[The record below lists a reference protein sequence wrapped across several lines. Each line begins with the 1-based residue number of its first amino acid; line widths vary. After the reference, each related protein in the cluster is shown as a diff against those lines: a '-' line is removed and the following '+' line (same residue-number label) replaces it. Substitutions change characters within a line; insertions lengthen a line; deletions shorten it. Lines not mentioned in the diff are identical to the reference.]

1 MSVLLCQQSISDMSQ
16 KTFVG
21 TSDFLSLVSKSSL
34 SPSCPSAV
42 FPLLIVAGVG
52 HMRMALPSDSVESDT
67 LLLDSLAA
75 ADDPALWSSLGL
87 SEKVLSSGAPRPKLD
102 VSALATQLTAGTP
115 TDPTASW
122 QAAVD
127 SSLAAYAKEDEN
139 LQLLLDFQA
148 IQLPKLERAENALLD
163 LAERLDVAER
173 SAVALQTKA
182 DEFAATA
189 NASLTTQAHLAAFV
203 DQLVL
208 DPYLI
213 RHVVDGK
220 VGDSKYEECLATL
233 SKKVA
238 LFDMQDTKQTAAF
251 TELNP
256 YLGKLVITAVAKVR
270 NFLVER
276 ISLLKRPNTNV
287 KIVKESVLLKH
298 RPLVEFIELHAPS
311 VFQEVKSSYVDT
323 MSKAYFILFKKYL
336 AGLLAMK
343 QQLPSENADTLVG
356 SLTDSGGGRSS
367 QSISGLFSSS
377 SNSQSASRSSGMSN
391 GGGAGVGQFA
401 LGSRLDV
408 LKDVEGPAIVLAT
421 AVDNK
426 ERFYYEQIHRSLGKM
441 LSETCA
447 SEHLFCKHF
456 FGENG
461 GRMFN
466 SFFMRIVGFLLDAVS
481 AHTAPTRDT
490 IGVLLALKVN
500 EAHRS
505 SMQKRKILDLSD
517 YFIQVDILLKP
528 KFKKLLDENVAS
540 MSEAS
545 RVVSRAAERGDG
557 DTSPHI
563 VTRRFAEFSASLLAI
578 ARFGTPDDSILEGLR
593 RLRAEYNGF
602 LNAVSALFT
611 RAKLRYMFLI
621 NNIDLILS
629 MFRQHAVNGT
639 EDYKF
644 FAELQEVHTAA
655 YVEHEVA
662 DHFPDVVS
670 FVRQYERTAK
680 ATSTTAAGRRPFPS
694 EERVKAV
701 LRQFASNWRLGVQHM
716 QDNTLREFPNFEV
729 GAELIR
735 LLFARLFAY
744 HKRCEAAVEAE
755 YPLLKAELVTSTEIV
770 YELRQRGQQFS
781 A

>member
-1 MSVLLCQQSISDMSQ
+1 MQS
-16 KTFVG
+16 
-21 TSDFLSLVSKSSL
+21 
-34 SPSCPSAV
+34 
-42 FPLLIVAGVG
+42 
-52 HMRMALPSDSVESDT
+52 
-67 LLLDSLAA
+67 
-75 ADDPALWSSLGL
+75 
-87 SEKVLSSGAPRPKLD
+87 
-102 VSALATQLTAGTP
+102 
-115 TDPTASW
+115 
-122 QAAVD
+122 
-127 SSLAAYAKEDEN
+127 
-139 LQLLLDFQA
+139 LLDFQA
-148 IQLPKLERAENALLD
+148 RHIPKLEHAQNALNHLAHQLD
-163 LAERLDVAER
+163 LAER
-173 SAVALQTKA
+173 SALALQSDARQFLEKTN
-182 DEFAATA
+182 ATLA
-189 NASLTTQAHLAAFV
+189 TQIHLAAFV

-213 RHVVDGK
+213 RHIVDGK
-220 VGDSKYEECLATL
+220 LGDANYAHCLAAL

-238 LFDMQDTKQTAAF
+238 LFDMQDTKHTAAYSQ
-251 TELNP
+251 LNP
-256 YLGKLVITAVAKVR
+256 YLHKLVVTAVAKVR
-270 NFLVER
+270 NFLIDR

-287 KIVKESVLLKH
+287 KIVKENVLLKH
-298 RPLVEFIELHAPS
+298 RPLVEFIELHAPD
-311 VFQEVKSSYVDT
+311 VFREVKSTYVDT
-323 MSKAYFILFKKYL
+323 MSKTYFVLFKKYL

-343 QQLPSENADTLVG
+343 QQLPSENTDTLVG
-356 SLTDSGGGRSS
+356 SLNDSGKPLSS
-367 QSISGLFSSS
+367 QSISGLFSSAGS
-377 SNSQSASRSSGMSN
+377 SQGSSRLSGMSN

-421 AVDNK
+421 ALDNK

-447 SEHLFCKHF
+447 SEHIFCEQF
-456 FGENG
+456 FGEND

-466 SFFMRIVGFLLDAVS
+466 AFFRRIVGFILDAVS

-505 SMQKRKILDLSD
+505 SMQKINILDLSD

-545 RVVSRAAERGDG
+545 KEVVRSTQRGDG

-563 VTRRFAEFSASLLAI
+563 VTRRFAEFLASLHAI

-602 LNAVSALFT
+602 LNAVSTLFT

-629 MFRQHAVNGT
+629 MFKQHGVSET
-639 EDYKF
+639 DDYRF

-680 ATSTTAAGRRPFPS
+680 ASSSKAGGRRPFPS
-694 EERVKAV
+694 EDRLRAV
-701 LRQFASNWRLGVQHM
+701 LRQFASNWRLGVKHM
-716 QDNTLREFPNFEV
+716 QDNTLREFPSFDM
-729 GAELIR
+729 GADLIR
-735 LLFARLFAY
+735 QLFARLFAY
-744 HKRCEAAVEAE
+744 HKRCESAVETE
-755 YPLLKAELVTSTEIV
+755 YPPLKAELVTSTEIL

-781 A
+781 G